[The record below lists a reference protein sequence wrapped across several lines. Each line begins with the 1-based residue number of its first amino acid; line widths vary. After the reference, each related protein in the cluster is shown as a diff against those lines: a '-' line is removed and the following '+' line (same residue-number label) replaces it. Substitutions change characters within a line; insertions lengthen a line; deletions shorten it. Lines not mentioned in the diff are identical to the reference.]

1 LRIWPGEGWWAVA
14 LINYFA
20 FWFLLSVLP
29 IIILAL
35 VFRQKYLFLVSTLAG
50 LLLSIRIIPMVF
62 HSTPTPTPM
71 LTFKVMTFNIYKHN
85 TDLEGIISVIKEA
98 DPDILALQELTPTI
112 SDGLL
117 RELKESYPYNTLN
130 SDLPV
135 EGQGLLSKY
144 EMMDVSDLPDYRF
157 LSATIQSPQGQLR
170 VFNIHAPKI
179 APFQWRKGWE
189 EQRDFIEGLLQQT
202 INLST
207 PVLILGDFNTTT
219 LSKSYAQITEEFRD
233 SFTGTGAGLG
243 FTYPAR
249 EKMGIKLPWP
259 LVRIDYIFLNKY
271 VISHETKVILE
282 NGGSDHRPVCW
293 SMVCRNVLDWERQ
306 TVGIIVAYKSSMS
319 KCEFGDE

>member
-1 LRIWPGEGWWAVA
+1 
-14 LINYFA
+14 
-20 FWFLLSVLP
+20 
-29 IIILAL
+29 
-35 VFRQKYLFLVSTLAG
+35 
-50 LLLSIRIIPMVF
+50 MVF

-233 SFTGTGAGLG
+233 SFAGTGDGLG

-282 NGGSDHRPVCW
+282 NGGSDHRPVI
-293 SMVCRNVLDWERQ
+293 SILSLKDNM
-306 TVGIIVAYKSSMS
+306 SS
-319 KCEFGDE
+319 